1 MKKIITSIMALSLIF
16 SASAQTSSGDILLD
30 AGTDFSFTSLKL
42 NDIDPGGLNG
52 LSSKS
57 SAIELNASGG
67 YFIMDGLVLGLGVA
81 YSSGKTTVDLGGG
94 ESVSTET
101 SLVIGPML
109 RYYIGETNLW
119 GQISYGLGSG
129 KEKDETGG
137 TTTETD
143 DPKIGAFGLGLGY
156 AHFLND
162 NISINPSLSY
172 SMVTATT
179 EVSGSD
185 DIKMKMG
192 GISFGIAFNIHF

>member
-1 MKKIITSIMALSLIF
+1 MKKIITSILALSLIF

-30 AGTDFSFTSLKL
+30 AGTDFSFNSLKL

-57 SAIELNASGG
+57 SAIELNATGG

-81 YSSGKTTVDLGGG
+81 YSSGKTTVDQGGG
-94 ESVSTET
+94 ESVSTTT
-101 SLVIGPML
+101 SLVVGPML

-143 DPKIGAFGLGLGY
+143 DPKLGALGIGLGY

-162 NISINPSLSY
+162 NISINPSLNY
-172 SMVTATT
+172 TMATST
-179 EVSGSD
+179 IEVSGSD

>member
-1 MKKIITSIMALSLIF
+1 MKKIITSILALSLIF

-30 AGTDFSFTSLKL
+30 AGTDFSFNSLKL

-52 LSSKS
+52 LSQKT
-57 SAIELNASGG
+57 SAIELNVTSG
-67 YFIMDGLVLGLGVA
+67 YFVMDGLVLGLGVA
-81 YSSGKTTVDLGGG
+81 YSSDKTTTNPGGVD
-94 ESVSTET
+94 EVSITT

-119 GQISYGLGSG
+119 GQISYGLGLG
-129 KEKDETGG
+129 KTKDEEGG
-137 TTTETD
+137 SSIETD
-143 DPKIGAFGLGLGY
+143 DPKIVALGIGLGY

-172 SMVTATT
+172 SMATATT

-185 DIKMKMG
+185 DIKLKYG
-192 GISFGIAFNIHF
+192 GISFGIAFNLHF

>member
-1 MKKIITSIMALSLIF
+1 MALSLIF

-30 AGTDFSFTSLKL
+30 AGTDFSFNSVSL

-52 LSSKS
+52 MSSKGS
-57 SAIELNASGG
+57 VIDLNVTGG
-67 YFIMDGLVLGLGVA
+67 YFVMDGLVLGLGVSF
-81 YSSGKTTVDLGGG
+81 SSTKTTIDNGSGEMVDS
-94 ESVSTET
+94 ES

-129 KEKDETGG
+129 KSKFEAGG

-143 DPKIGAFGLGLGY
+143 EPKIGALGIGLGY

-162 NISINPSLSY
+162 NISINPSLGY
-172 SMVTATT
+172 NLITATS

-185 DIKMKMG
+185 DIKMKSG
-192 GISFGIAFNIHF
+192 GIAFGIAFNIHF

>member
-1 MKKIITSIMALSLIF
+1 MALSLIF